1 MKIKII
7 CHRGVHYTEKEN
19 TLPAFKQSL
28 KFDGAELDVRQT
40 KDGKIVVSHDATLSR
55 VFNVNARI
63 KSSDYKEIKI
73 IPLLSQALKVLK
85 SKFVMVE
92 IKEEGIEEKVLKEV
106 KKSKA
111 ENVMIISFLENSLKK
126 VRKLD
131 GKIKTGLITISP
143 FKAVDE
149 AVKLKCNAVCFF
161 HKIAPEFMIR
171 KAREKG
177 LEAYIW
183 TVDSKEEFKKFS
195 TFNINGVVSN
205 NPGGLK

>member
-19 TLPAFKQSL
+19 TLPAFQQSL
-28 KFDGAELDVRQT
+28 KFDGAELDVRRT

-55 VFNVNARI
+55 VYNVNVRVKNI
-63 KSSDYKEIKI
+63 NYKEIKFT
-73 IPLLSQALKVLK
+73 PLLSEALKILK
-85 SKFVMVE
+85 TKLVMIE

-111 ENVMIISFLENSLKK
+111 ENVMIISFIENSLKK
-126 VRKLD
+126 TRELD
-131 GKIKTGLITISP
+131 KKIKTGLITISP

-149 AVKLKCNAVCFF
+149 ALNLKCNAVCFF
-161 HKIAPEFMIR
+161 HKLAPNFMIK
-171 KAREKG
+171 KAKEKG
-177 LEAYIW
+177 LEVYIW
-183 TVDSKEEFKKFS
+183 TVDTKEEFKKFS
-195 TFNINGVVSN
+195 KLNINGVISN